1 VKNREVPRNIK
12 QLLCCALVLFS
23 VTGCMPKELVRVD
36 LDTYLKNQAQYKYK
50 HVVITAT
57 LNDVVEKK
65 DLYLGREIELAAPVV
80 YHGRRSFWTW
90 YVLLEKD
97 RRTLRCYAYQ
107 YRREPDI
114 EAVNL
119 ALTAQSNG
127 DDVTVRGTLRSDG
140 LDLSWLFYR
149 GYAIDASF
157 PLRPAYPFR

>member
-1 VKNREVPRNIK
+1 MELVRYIK
-12 QLLCCALVLFS
+12 STIYAAFLLAAL
-23 VTGCMPKELVRVD
+23 TGCMQKELVKVD
-36 LDTYLKNQAQYKYK
+36 LDAYLKNQAQYKNK

-57 LNDVVEKK
+57 LQDVVEKY
-65 DLYLGREIELAAPVV
+65 DRYQGREIELAAPVV

-97 RRTLRCYAYQ
+97 RRKLRCYAYQ

-149 GYAIDASF
+149 SYAVDASF
-157 PLRPAYPFR
+157 PLRPSYPFR